1 MTRQFQ
7 INPRTI
13 SSSFLEPLPSH
24 LQAQLVVSRLSMPR
38 PPRSIGR
45 CTFSQAT
52 KQQSPLAC
60 FLPFQR
66 NPFLNLL
73 INLINHLGT
82 LIATRRYTGIAES
95 TYLTRVARPA
105 LFMRAAFQLGS
116 LSVIFSTQGIKAALL
131 SFLFEI
137 GRPK

>member
-38 PPRSIGR
+38 PPRSIGH
-45 CTFSQAT
+45 CTLSQAT
-52 KQQSPLAC
+52 KQQPPLAC

-82 LIATRRYTGIAES
+82 LIATRIYTGIAES
-95 TYLTRVARPA
+95 TYLTRVARRTTSPIHEGGFPTWE
-105 LFMRAAFQLGS
+105 LIRD
-116 LSVIFSTQGIKAALL
+116 LL
-131 SFLFEI
+131 NPRHQSCFAKFLV
-137 GRPK
+137 